1 MLGPPSASAQYA
13 ARRSTCW
20 GWKPWLNAWPT
31 TWSAITRRCQAA
43 ARRRRPSMPPA
54 ASKTVRML
62 HDDKR
67 PAPRQD
73 YGHGEFDRITTVFTR
88 QPPKA
93 DPGAVPR
100 AFELAQSWEGV
111 HAVIRLAPTRVVG
124 YSSWR
129 RNAHEDGV
137 IPAASFA
144 LCSVAGF
151 PYAGDFADRGWEA
164 KLGGSGAQNAR
175 WQT

>member
-1 MLGPPSASAQYA
+1 
-13 ARRSTCW
+13 
-20 GWKPWLNAWPT
+20 
-31 TWSAITRRCQAA
+31 
-43 ARRRRPSMPPA
+43 MPPA

-111 HAVIRLAPTRVVG
+111 P
-124 YSSWR
+124 R
-129 RNAHEDGV
+129 RDKACANPRCG
-137 IPAASFA
+137 IQF
-144 LCSVAGF
+144 VAEGC
-151 PYAGDFADRGWEA
+151 P
-164 KLGGSGAQNAR
+164 
-175 WQT
+175 